1 MKIAYD
7 IEARRQI
14 GEIFRYGK
22 KKFGTSTAL
31 KYKEAIR
38 HTILHLKQHPFMG
51 SIEGNLSD
59 TKHEYRYLL
68 VKPYKIIYSV
78 KDETVRIHFF
88 WHTSQDPDTLPQN
101 IREE

>member
-22 KKFGTSTAL
+22 KKFGTNTAL

-38 HTILHLKQHPFMG
+38 HTIFHFKTAPVYG
-51 SIEGNLSD
+51 
-59 TKHEYRYLL
+59 KH
-68 VKPYKIIYSV
+68 
-78 KDETVRIHFF
+78 
-88 WHTSQDPDTLPQN
+88 
-101 IREE
+101 